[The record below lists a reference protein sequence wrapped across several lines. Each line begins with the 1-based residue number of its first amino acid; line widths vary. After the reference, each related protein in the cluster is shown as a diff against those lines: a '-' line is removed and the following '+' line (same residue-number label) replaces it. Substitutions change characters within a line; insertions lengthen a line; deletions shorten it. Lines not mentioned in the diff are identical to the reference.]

1 MPKHRVSGRRRAEPA
16 QAAPRPRD
24 AHRTNRRRNG
34 RWTGGSPDRVGQ
46 KLAMAAAVSG
56 LVLMAALP
64 TTAAGTSASA
74 AGTVPA
80 RQEVRAPESAS
91 ISFTPV
97 PLRGSQDFDTQ
108 LRAIVAASD
117 RPGVPLGVKGSLSGP
132 LETLKGTSGFGPR
145 VSPMTGLAGE
155 IHSGQDFSAACGT
168 EVRAAADGTVVSA
181 GWHPYGGGNRVV
193 LDHGNGLET
202 TYNHLA
208 SMEVAKGDV
217 LRRGAAVGTSGSTG
231 SSTGCHLHF
240 EVLISGR
247 PVDPMGWL

>member
-1 MPKHRVSGRRRAEPA
+1 MPKHRVTGRRRAEPV
-16 QAAPRPRD
+16 QPAPRPRD
-24 AHRTNRRRNG
+24 AHRIGRRRNA
-34 RWTGGSPDRVGQ
+34 RWAGGSPDRVGQ
-46 KLAMAAAVSG
+46 KLAMASAVSG
-56 LVLMAALP
+56 LLLMTALP
-64 TTAAGTSASA
+64 TPAAGTSASA
-74 AGTVPA
+74 AGTAPSPL
-80 RQEVRAPESAS
+80 EVHAPESAS
-91 ISFTPV
+91 ITFAPV
-97 PLRGSQDFDTQ
+97 PLGGSQDFDTQ

-117 RPGVPLGVKGSLSGP
+117 RPGVPLGVKGALSAP
-132 LETLKGTSGFGPR
+132 LETLKSTSGFGHR

-155 IHSGQDFSAACGT
+155 FHSGQDFSAACGT
-168 EVRAAADGTVVSA
+168 EVRAAADGTVVFA
-181 GWHPYGGGNRVV
+181 EWHAYGGGNRVV
-193 LDHGNGLET
+193 VDHGNGLET